1 MVKLLIFDLYGT
13 LLKADK
19 RDGEVRDG
27 LLTLLD
33 HYASSR
39 KAIFTDGRP
48 DIVEADLGSSGLREK
63 FDAVYDAQHCI
74 SESYFTIKNE
84 DLRKRMVKY
93 GRGNIKNLEVVCNDF
108 SIPKSDSVFI
118 GDNFYDRDSKSARLS
133 DVRFIQVPQFRA
145 NPPQWI
151 EKEKNEGI
159 IQYEDSSN
167 PFSFEMLIG
176 KI

>member
-27 LLTLLD
+27 LLILLD
-33 HYASSR
+33 HYASSK

-48 DIVEADLGSSGLREK
+48 DIVEPDLKLSGLKEK
-63 FDAVYDAQHCI
+63 FDAIYDARHCI
-74 SESYFTIKNE
+74 SELYFKIESE
-84 DLRKRMVKY
+84 DLRKRMTKY
-93 GRGNIKNLEVVCNDF
+93 RGGNIKNLEVACNDL
-108 SIPKSDSVFI
+108 SIPKSDSVFV
-118 GDNFYDRDSKSARLS
+118 GDNFYDRDSKSAKLS

-145 NPPQWI
+145 NPPHWS
-151 EKEKNEGI
+151 EKERNEGI